1 MILVV
6 GATGTVGRKVIEALL
21 ANPQVPIRA
30 LARGK
35 NDWEA
40 SLLPGYRRRGVEVV
54 VGDVRSEA
62 LAARAVKDCTA
73 IINCS
78 GLMRALPDADIESVN
93 VDAVRNLINVGEEAG
108 VQRFIQ
114 LSCMGATEHATCLY
128 FGCKW
133 DAEDLVRKSKFYW
146 TIFRPSLIF
155 DYESPVLRILDFW
168 IQRMPMQVVV
178 GSGLNRF
185 QPISATDVATCIASS
200 VYDRDTVGKIFELPG
215 PEKIDLQTLLMLVA
229 EKRGKEIR
237 SLRIPSFLGVPLAGL
252 LGKLNPNCPID
263 ANVMKILTSEMMADP
278 KPMLQKFQLGERLTL
293 EACLDETNRIGTR
306 AGGHGGA
313 DDGAHDDDEE
323 DEEDE
328 NEEDDDALDNDEE
341 DDEEH
346 LSSAAK
352 TKSKASNSAK
362 STNPTKIARNSAGTG
377 KGSTSAEKKLS
388 DAKAAADNAGKR
400 NRSVAPPSRSVGSK
414 NPRPSKNDN
423 SGAPPRSD

>member
-21 ANPQVPIRA
+21 ANPQIPIRA

-40 SLLPGYRRRGVEVV
+40 SMLPSFRRRGVEVV
-54 VGDVRSEA
+54 VGDVRSES
-62 LAARAVKDCTA
+62 LAARAVKGCTA

-93 VDAVRNLINVGEEAG
+93 VDSVHNLINMGEEAG

-155 DYESPVLRILDFW
+155 DSESPLLRILDFW
-168 IQRMPMQVVV
+168 IERMPMQIVV

-185 QPISATDVATCIASS
+185 QPISATDVASCIASS

-215 PEKIDLQTLLMLVA
+215 PEKIDLQTLLTLVA

-237 SLRIPSFLGVPLAGL
+237 SIRIPSFLGVPLAGL
-252 LGKLNPNCPID
+252 LGKMNPNCPID
-263 ANVMKILTSEMMADP
+263 SNVMKVLTSEMMADP
-278 KPMLQKFQLGERLTL
+278 KPMLQKFQFGERMTI
-293 EACLDETNRIGTR
+293 EACLDESNRIGTR
-306 AGGHGGA
+306 SGRHAAIA
-313 DDGAHDDDEE
+313 DDEDGDESDADDEE
-323 DEEDE
+323 D
-328 NEEDDDALDNDEE
+328 ALDSKEE
-341 DDEEH
+341 ADDERQ
-346 LSSAAK
+346 SASRKAKNKAGNPAK
-352 TKSKASNSAK
+352 TA
-362 STNPTKIARNSAGTG
+362 NPTKSARSSAGTG

-388 DAKAAADNAGKR
+388 DAKAAADNAGKA

-414 NPRPSKNDN
+414 NPRPNKNDN